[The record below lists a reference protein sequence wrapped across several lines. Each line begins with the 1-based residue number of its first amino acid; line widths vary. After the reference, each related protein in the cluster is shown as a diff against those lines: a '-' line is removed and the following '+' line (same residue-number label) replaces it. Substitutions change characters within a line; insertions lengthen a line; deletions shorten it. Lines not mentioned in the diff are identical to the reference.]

1 MKQRRQLLEQEL
13 KRLGKQMSQG
23 TWDNQVT
30 IIKNHNFSTIR
41 INPQIYLSLED
52 ISDR

>member
-23 TWDNQVT
+23 PLDNQVT
-30 IIKNHNFSTIR
+30 LLELSYR
-41 INPQIYLSLED
+41 IQTWHED
-52 ISDR
+52 SCNCEIWEA